1 MSSRGYPKRS
11 ARAAGISTYSTS
23 RRPRRSGAASERG
36 VVVSTD
42 NLGVPAVAWTKVLRH
57 PSAPLAEPYF
67 GRRPKASFKVPIWVR
82 VNDLTE
88 EEKAAYD
95 EVEKKR
101 GEQRALWKKEM
112 EKRREEADKESAQS
126 KESNQAQAETNV
138 GVQGA
143 LTEVK
148 SEITSTIQPVIA
160 EPQTHDGGEMQN
172 KKENIQQTIA
182 DGATAGTTALTET
195 PAEPTI
201 TSDESSNRQQAEG
214 GEPKQ

>member
-82 VNDLTE
+82 VDDLTE

-95 EVEKKR
+95 EVEKER

-126 KESNQAQAETNV
+126 KEANQAQVATNE
-138 GVQGA
+138 GMQGA

-148 SEITSTIQPVIA
+148 SEITSTVQPVTA
-160 EPQTHDGGEMQN
+160 EPQTHEGGEQN
-172 KKENIQQTIA
+172 KKENTQQTIA
-182 DGATAGTTALTET
+182 DGAAAGANALTEN
-195 PAEPTI
+195 PAEPKI
-201 TSDESSNRQQAEG
+201 TSDESSNRQLAEG

>member
-11 ARAAGISTYSTS
+11 ARAAGINTYSTS
-23 RRPRRSGAASERG
+23 RRPRRSGAAERG

-57 PSAPLAEPYF
+57 PSAPLDEPYF

-82 VNDLTE
+82 VDELTE
-88 EEKAAYD
+88 AEKAAYD

-101 GEQRALWKKEM
+101 EEQRALWKKEM

-126 KESNQAQAETNV
+126 KESDQAQVEAKE
-138 GVQGA
+138 GVKEA
-143 LTEVK
+143 LAEVK
-148 SEITSTIQPVIA
+148 SEITSAIQPEVV
-160 EPQTHDGGEMQN
+160 EPQTHVGGEQN
-172 KKENIQQTIA
+172 QKESTQQAIA
-182 DGATAGTTALTET
+182 AETTVEAESLTQT

-201 TSDESSNRQQAEG
+201 TSNESSNAQQAEG